1 MPREKEGFR
10 EQLARLDELF
20 PGQEVLAMNDVCK
33 LLRADRRTLICD
45 KTFPLKKIGGPGSN
59 GEFAGRYI
67 IPKVGL
73 ARWMA

>member
-20 PGQEVLAMNDVCK
+20 PGKEILSMNEVCK
-33 LLRADRRTLICD
+33 MLRADRHTLLLD
-45 KTFPLKKIGGPGSN
+45 KTFPVKKVGGTPGK
-59 GEFAGRYI
+59 EFNGRYL

-73 ARWMA
+73 ARWLA

>member
-20 PGQEVLAMNDVCK
+20 PEKEILSMNEVCK
-33 LLRADRRTLICD
+33 MLRADRHTLLRD
-45 KTFPLKKIGGPGSN
+45 RTFPVKKVGGTPGK
-59 GEFAGRYI
+59 EFNGRYLV
-67 IPKVGL
+67 PKVGL

>member
-20 PGQEVLAMNDVCK
+20 PGKEVLSMNEVCAM
-33 LLRADRRTLICD
+33 LRTDRRTILRD
-45 KTFPLKKIGGPGSN
+45 KTFPAKKIGGTG
-59 GEFAGRYI
+59 GKEFDGRYAV
-67 IPKVGL
+67 PKVGL

>member
-20 PGQEVLAMNDVCK
+20 PGKEALSMNEVCAM
-33 LLRADRRTLICD
+33 LRCDRRSLLTD
-45 KTFPLKKIGGPGSN
+45 KSFPLKKIGGTPGK
-59 GEFAGRYI
+59 EFNGRYV

>member
-20 PGQEVLAMNDVCK
+20 PGQEVLTMNDVCK
-33 LLRADRRTLICD
+33 MLRTDRRTILRD
-45 KTFPLKKIGGPGSN
+45 KTFPVKKIGGTPGSR
-59 GEFAGRYI
+59 EFDGRYAV
-67 IPKVGL
+67 PKVGL